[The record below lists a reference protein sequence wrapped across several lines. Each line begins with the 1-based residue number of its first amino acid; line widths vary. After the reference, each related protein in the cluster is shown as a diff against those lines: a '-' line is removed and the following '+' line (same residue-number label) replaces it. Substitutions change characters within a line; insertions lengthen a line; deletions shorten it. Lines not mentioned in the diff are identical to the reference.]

1 MELINFFEILNLLKF
16 NKSLIK
22 KENDELIIIFKK
34 VNEIL
39 LKREFKIIK
48 NESNEFKV
56 EKDNL
61 IIILKKL
68 KSNEEIN
75 EMIESIKNNSIYK
88 NNNEL
93 SKQEKLANKFKDEGN
108 IHYTNKKYLDAIKS
122 YSKALQEQEG
132 GSSGEL
138 SNFTKSLIMHNKSIS
153 NIELF
158 KKYNSNDNDK
168 NGKTNY
174 KSLIEAQ
181 DDAIESCVLRSN
193 WFKPYWR
200 IGQTYHLMGQYEL
213 AIQFYNSALLLDKN
227 NKEIQDMLNSV
238 NSQLK
243 IMISNGDD
251 GRDYEREAIEYLKS
265 NKFNDYFSQ
274 VGGSGDSGDID
285 LPKPYT
291 PSELSELEMVSGLS
305 KQWWLDR
312 SIDNFA
318 HSLIQEGKYEI
329 SYKYLCKT
337 AKNGFTNSLYGLSI
351 LYENGWGV
359 EKDLKKSFSLAM
371 EAASKPIKN
380 KVNFQLG
387 QSRDSRRSFSNNNG
401 VIESFD
407 LLGKKYENGIGID
420 IDLGAAF
427 HYYKKAADN
436 NHLNACYN
444 LSLMII
450 NEKVPQSSINGNKEK
465 QKQIAIEYLKKGI
478 NENNELCINLF
489 EKIK

>member
-1 MELINFFEILNLLKF
+1 MEIINFFEILNILKL
-16 NKSLIK
+16 NGNLIK
-22 KENDELIIIFKK
+22 KENDQLITIYKI

-48 NESNEFKV
+48 NESNQFKD

-61 IIILKKL
+61 IKILNNFKTNK
-68 KSNEEIN
+68 EIN
-75 EMIESIKNNSIYK
+75 EMIESINNISINSL
-88 NNNEL
+88 NND
-93 SKQEKLANKFKDEGN
+93 SKQEKLANKLKDEGN
-108 IHYTNKKYLDAIKS
+108 VYYTNKKYLDAIKS
-122 YSKALQEQEG
+122 YSKALQEQDG
-132 GSSGEL
+132 GSEFI
-138 SNFTKSLIMHNKSIS
+138 SNFTKSLILHNKSIS

-158 KKYNSNDNDK
+158 KKYSNDDK
-168 NGKTNY
+168 KNY

-181 DDAIESCVLRSN
+181 EDAIESCILRSS

-200 IGQTYHLMGQYEL
+200 IGQTYHLMGQNEL
-213 AIQFYNSALLLDKN
+213 AIQFYNSALILDKN
-227 NKEIQDMLNSV
+227 NKEIQDMLASA

-251 GRDYEREAIEYLKS
+251 GRDYEREAKEYLKV
-265 NKFNDYFSQ
+265 NKFNDFQRNIS
-274 VGGSGDSGDID
+274 GSDDDDDIE

-312 SIDNFA
+312 SIDNEA
-318 HSLIQEGKYEI
+318 HSLIKEGKYEI
-329 SYKYLCKT
+329 AYRYLCKT

-351 LYENGWGV
+351 LYENGWGI
-359 EKDLKKSFSLAM
+359 EKDLKKSFQLAM
-371 EAASKPIKN
+371 EAANKPIKN
-380 KVNFQLG
+380 KVNIQLG

-401 VIESFD
+401 VIESQD
-407 LLGKKYENGIGID
+407 LLGQKFENGIGIEV
-420 IDLGAAF
+420 DLNAAF

-436 NHLNACYN
+436 NNLNACYH

-450 NEKVPQSSINGNKEK
+450 NEKAPKSIGNGNKEI
-465 QKQIAIEYLKKGI
+465 QKQMAIDYLKKGI
-478 NENNELCINLF
+478 NEQNENCINLF